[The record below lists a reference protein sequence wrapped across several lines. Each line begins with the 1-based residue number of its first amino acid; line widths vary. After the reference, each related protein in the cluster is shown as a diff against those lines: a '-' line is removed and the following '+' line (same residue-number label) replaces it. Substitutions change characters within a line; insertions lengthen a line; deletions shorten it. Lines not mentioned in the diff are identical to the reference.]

1 MRIYWIEAPD
11 NRNNLISSVCLKFSL
26 NWGWKFVV
34 NTLEINS
41 LQCLLKYLRD
51 YFRAYLW
58 PYGPGGSGELR
69 ELSGKMKLSRD
80 EHRILWFNVQV
91 LLTSTWAIL
100 LSKHV
105 TFPIKKSRS
114 SITCT
119 GKEGEGYVL
128 TYTGL
133 LSTLHLKGFT
143 LRSSF
148 DWTSYYAT
156 TWLICIKISRSMS
169 KLTLNCFRLL
179 GLCPEDTFHS
189 F

>member
-1 MRIYWIEAPD
+1 MKICCEYFGNKFIATLIEIFTRLFSSLFMAIWAWRVWWA
-11 NRNNLISSVCLKFSL
+11 NRVIRKNE
-26 NWGWKFVV
+26 
-34 NTLEINS
+34 T
-41 LQCLLKYLRD
+41 
-51 YFRAYLW
+51 
-58 PYGPGGSGELR
+58 
-69 ELSGKMKLSRD
+69 RD
-80 EHRILWFNVQV
+80 EHQILWFNVQV
-91 LLTSTWAIL
+91 LLNSTWAIL

-143 LRSSF
+143 LRTSF

-179 GLCPEDTFHS
+179 CLCPEDTFHS